1 MNRKLEKF
9 FKAEAV
15 VLIGFSPSPKNL
27 CRNIIANL
35 RRWGYQGR
43 IYGISPYEGENDGV
57 RIYTS
62 LEQLPEKPEV
72 GLIFTRAEL
81 VPELLLDCARN
92 QIRHIVISSAGFE
105 ETGTEKGLELAG
117 QIKAIAEEKGLYII
131 GPNCIGTSNTQNGL
145 CLSFMPLDPPPAGKI
160 AFLTQSGGV
169 GTSMATLMRVEAF
182 PLGKFVSVGNKS
194 VLDEVDFLEYFMQ
207 DPETETICFFLE
219 DLKRAR
225 EFFKTAQKSQKPIIL
240 FKAGHTPYGAEMARS
255 HTGALAGDE
264 LMIKGAC
271 QQAGIVWA
279 ESLAGL
285 IYLAKAFQM
294 PPMRGNRLLVAS
306 PSGGLSVILADLAWR
321 FGFELPCLPKDIA
334 KKYSQ
339 QRRAGIIEL
348 KNPLDFGD
356 LYRAEVQRNLIRELL
371 LREDFDGAV
380 MAYIYRDPEVLKLY
394 PTLNQL
400 QRDLILELNETIELV
415 KKPVA
420 LVLALPYHSKEEV
433 LARSRYPVFDRP
445 EDALFALA
453 CMRDFYQKKQN

>member
-145 CLSFMPLDPPPAGKI
+145 CLSFMPLDPLYASGPASGRENSLFNSERRGGNFNGNFNEGRTFSSGQICQCGK
-160 AFLTQSGGV
+160 
-169 GTSMATLMRVEAF
+169 
-182 PLGKFVSVGNKS
+182 
-194 VLDEVDFLEYFMQ
+194 
-207 DPETETICFFLE
+207 
-219 DLKRAR
+219 
-225 EFFKTAQKSQKPIIL
+225 
-240 FKAGHTPYGAEMARS
+240 
-255 HTGALAGDE
+255 
-264 LMIKGAC
+264 
-271 QQAGIVWA
+271 
-279 ESLAGL
+279 
-285 IYLAKAFQM
+285 
-294 PPMRGNRLLVAS
+294 
-306 PSGGLSVILADLAWR
+306 
-321 FGFELPCLPKDIA
+321 
-334 KKYSQ
+334 
-339 QRRAGIIEL
+339 
-348 KNPLDFGD
+348 
-356 LYRAEVQRNLIRELL
+356 
-371 LREDFDGAV
+371 
-380 MAYIYRDPEVLKLY
+380 
-394 PTLNQL
+394 
-400 QRDLILELNETIELV
+400 
-415 KKPVA
+415 
-420 LVLALPYHSKEEV
+420 
-433 LARSRYPVFDRP
+433 
-445 EDALFALA
+445 
-453 CMRDFYQKKQN
+453 